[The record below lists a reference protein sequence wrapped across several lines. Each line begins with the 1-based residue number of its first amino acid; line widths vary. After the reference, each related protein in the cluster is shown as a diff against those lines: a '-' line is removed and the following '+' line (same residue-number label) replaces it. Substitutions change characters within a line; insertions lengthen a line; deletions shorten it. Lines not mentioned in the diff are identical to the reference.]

1 MCPQRSTRRR
11 TRGHLAPYEPQEVVG
26 PEPGSEFARSQV
38 AEIPHVRLILS
49 SRAENVLLVRQALS
63 GIAEAID
70 IDPVELND
78 ISTAVSEAC
87 NNVVLHAY
95 EGGEGPLEVEMYAH
109 APLFRVVVRDY
120 GSGIRPRVQPAEN
133 AAGGIGLPVI
143 RALSHM
149 ADFVD
154 LELGTGTE
162 VRMEFTAAKS
172 LALDL
177 EDSAEEDDPFPFPFT
192 EITHEELQDTV
203 AMTIAP
209 LALARHV
216 LPRVLCAVAARVHFS
231 TDRISDTQLLADA
244 LVAHTAGA
252 LDTNH
257 LSVLVG
263 LAPRR
268 LILQLG
274 PLGAG
279 RADALLL
286 DSTVDGLGSLLEKLT
301 DEQQVT
307 AAGSSEMLALQL
319 ADRR

>member
-1 MCPQRSTRRR
+1 MCPQRLTRQR
-11 TRGHLAPYEPQEVVG
+11 TRGHLAPHEPQAIG
-26 PEPGSEFARSQV
+26 PEAGSGLAHSQV

-70 IDPVELND
+70 VDPVELND
-78 ISTAVSEAC
+78 ISTAVTEAC

-95 EGGEGPLEVEMYAH
+95 EGGEGPLEVDMYAH
-109 APLFRVVVRDY
+109 APLLRVVVRDY
-120 GSGIRPRVQPAEN
+120 GSGIRPRIQPAEN

-143 RALSHM
+143 RALSHV

-172 LALDL
+172 RALDL
-177 EDSAEEDDPFPFPFT
+177 DDIAEQDDPFPFPFT
-192 EITHEELQDTV
+192 EISHHELQDTV

-209 LALARHV
+209 LALAHHV
-216 LPRVLCAVAARVHFS
+216 LPRVLCALAARVHFS

-252 LDTNH
+252 LDTQH

-263 LAPRR
+263 MAPRR

-274 PLGAG
+274 PMGAG

-286 DSTVDGLGSLLEKLT
+286 DSNIDGLGSVIERLT
-301 DEQQVT
+301 DQRQVT

-319 ADRR
+319 ADPR